1 MLDVNTDCAVCTFP
15 YNKLPFEVDENKVVQ
30 GYYYDMDKTAPKYR
44 MAEEPKR
51 NEIARLPKYTRTDV
65 DTLKKPKW
73 KVHQDVEDNDMA
85 PLVKTILE
93 SNKSWNING
102 RAGTG
107 KSHLVRMLQDELD
120 KKEIKYKSL
129 APTNKSAIVINGM
142 TMHKFKAEFKLSSFL
157 HERYKIHLHR

>member
-1 MLDVNTDCAVCTFP
+1 METEYSAKTEASETPSYNQILELEIINLHQLHEEIKRLSGVVLDVNTDGAVCTFP
-15 YNKLPFEVDENKVVQ
+15 YNKLPFEINENDVVQ
-30 GYYYDMDKTAPKYR
+30 GYYYDLEETAPKYR

-51 NEIARLPKYTRTDV
+51 NEIGRMAKYTRDGF

-73 KVHQDVEDNDMA
+73 KIHQDVEDNDMA

-107 KSHLVRMLQDELD
+107 KSHLVRMLQEEMD
-120 KKEIKYKSL
+120 KK
-129 APTNKSAIVINGM
+129 
-142 TMHKFKAEFKLSSFL
+142 
-157 HERYKIHLHR
+157 